1 MAKYDSVYWAFTKSI
16 TSMLPRTNHESEM
29 TSAKWVTA
37 RKPQIYCGAGER
49 LNQISEVTAVVMT
62 SAWQHRRNHTNQV
75 LWYTFGCQTKK
86 KIKGNLSSGVF
97 FLSITFFF
105 NEFWLQIEWNC
116 QQCRQLHQ
124 RLTFPSLGSSA
135 KSWTLCATMETK
147 CLFLFL
153 KYSSLCLTSWL
164 NSNKWG

>member
-1 MAKYDSVYWAFTKSI
+1 MAKCDSVYWAFTKSI

-62 SAWQHRRNHTNQV
+62 SAWQHRRNHTDQVCQVIKCV
-75 LWYTFGCQTKK
+75 LWYTFGCQNKK

-97 FLSITFFF
+97 FFRYYIFLMNFGFRL
-105 NEFWLQIEWNC
+105 NETVNSADSYISAWHFHHWAH
-116 QQCRQLHQ
+116 QLN
-124 RLTFPSLGSSA
+124 LGHCALPWKPNACFSS
-135 KSWTLCATMETK
+135 
-147 CLFLFL
+147 
-153 KYSSLCLTSWL
+153 
-164 NSNKWG
+164 